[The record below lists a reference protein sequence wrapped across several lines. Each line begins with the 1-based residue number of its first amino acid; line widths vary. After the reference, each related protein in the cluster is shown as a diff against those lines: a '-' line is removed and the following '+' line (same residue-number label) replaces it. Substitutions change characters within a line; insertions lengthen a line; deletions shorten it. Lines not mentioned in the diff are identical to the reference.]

1 MKDCLDYFREKPV
14 FLKLLEGFRDKYLSL
29 GYAGGRVLLKDLSLR
44 DIEDLEG
51 FLGGNYHGRKS
62 INITA
67 ALFEE
72 ALSHSKFSGTT
83 LDMVLKSYY
92 GNLLSKEETHKNYVR
107 DREQF
112 FQHLL
117 SDYKDTPGG
126 GWLSKVLE
134 YRFNP
139 YVSLIQRYNKD
150 KYELEIILKAVMEGL
165 NKLPV
170 YNGNVE
176 KIPVFATR
184 ITGNPHFFDE
194 RGAGYPLLKAG
205 IAFLLEKEEEEE
217 SEVTLYQSEKST
229 KLLYEAGLLKDDISN
244 YTVAYGIQA
253 WKGKDILHKGI
264 QGFYE
269 EQEPVQISLYTL
281 SEIRRVAI
289 TGELVYVVENPAVFT
304 AIFSKSKEISVVC
317 TNGQLKLASL
327 FLLDKL
333 VEEGAHIMYA
343 GDFDPE
349 GIQIADKLKQRY
361 KDRLSFWRMTCEDY
375 ERTVSSV
382 RLTEK
387 RLKILDKI
395 GDKDLQTL
403 ADAMRKRQTAGYQ
416 ENILDHYYRNLANI
430 PG

>member
-1 MKDCLDYFREKPV
+1 MQDCLNYFREKTV

-29 GYAGGRVLLKDLSLR
+29 GYAGGRVVLKDLSLWE
-44 DIEDLEG
+44 IEDLEG

-62 INITA
+62 INIPAT
-67 ALFEE
+67 LFEE
-72 ALSHSKFSGTT
+72 ALSHSKFSGIT
-83 LDMVLKSYY
+83 LDMLLKSYY
-92 GNLLSKEETHKNYVR
+92 GKLLSKEETHKNYLR
-107 DREQF
+107 DREHF
-112 FQHLL
+112 FQNLL
-117 SDYKDTPGG
+117 SDYKETPGG
-126 GWLSKVLE
+126 GWLGKVLE

-139 YVSLIQRYNKD
+139 YVSLMQRYNRD
-150 KYELEIILKAVMEGL
+150 KCELENLLKAVMEGL

-170 YNGNVE
+170 YNGNME

-205 IAFLLEKEEEEE
+205 IAFLLKKEEEE

-229 KLLYEAGLLKDDISN
+229 KLLYEAGLLKDDLSN

-253 WKGKDILHKGI
+253 WREKDILHKGI

-281 SEIRRVAI
+281 SDIRHVTI
-289 TGELVYVVENPAVFT
+289 IGEFVYVVENPAVFS

-327 FLLDKL
+327 LLLDKL
-333 VEEGAHIMYA
+333 AEGGAHIMYA

-349 GIQIADKLKQRY
+349 GIQIADRLKQRY
-361 KDRLSFWRMTCEDY
+361 KGGLSFWRMTCEDY
-375 ERTVSSV
+375 ERAVSSV
-382 RLTEK
+382 RLNEK

-416 ENILDHYYRNLANI
+416 ENILDHYYRNLANM
-430 PG
+430 PE